1 MSPIAI
7 VILSR
12 FKNRDCFRENGVEG
26 VRERTHKVS
35 GDETM
40 HPGAEKNGS
49 QQQESRDRSIS
60 ITPSHAGARVRCE
73 LVVVQ
78 MGFGSDAI
86 RTRSKVG
93 LIPWNIKLLCRRVH
107 DLPDFQHA
115 AAASSNNRQ
124 PAELEHATRISTA
137 LAVHYQLLT
146 PGTPSSRAG
155 TADSVSWCTE

>member
-1 MSPIAI
+1 MVS
-7 VILSR
+7 
-12 FKNRDCFRENGVEG
+12 KG
-26 VRERTHKVS
+26 VRVRTHKVS

-78 MGFGSDAI
+78 MGFGSDAV

-124 PAELEHATRISTA
+124 PASGVRTCNSNQHRTCSA
-137 LAVHYQLLT
+137 LSVTHSGYAQQ
-146 PGTPSSRAG
+146 PGW
-155 TADSVSWCTE
+155 DSGFGFLVYGMTL